1 MVLEK
6 FCLCIFTILLF
17 FPFDKGV
24 AIQKLRQMDRQP
36 DDGQQAIRKAHKLL
50 ALWAKDVVMHKHSLQ
65 D

>member
-24 AIQKLRQMDRQP
+24 AIQKLRQMDRLP

-50 ALWAKDVVMHKHSLQ
+50 AL
-65 D
+65 